1 LHVSITDAK
10 GPGAYPISSYSYIL
24 VFEDAPDTVKGKAL
38 ANFLWWAIHD
48 GQKLSEPLF
57 YAPLPEAV
65 VTKAE
70 AKLKALRGAGKPLL
84 SES

>member
-1 LHVSITDAK
+1 
-10 GPGAYPISSYSYIL
+10 
-24 VFEDAPDTVKGKAL
+24 
-38 ANFLWWAIHD
+38 
-48 GQKLSEPLF
+48 
-57 YAPLPEAV
+57 LPAAV